1 VKDREAA
8 ARTELLES
16 YADLDDHLM
25 EELIEDRQPL
35 AEEVYAVAARALRD
49 NAVIECFIGSAS
61 KGHGITRLMKSLRHD
76 APGVEQ
82 TRSRFGAGTLAVGA
96 LADQLKHLGKTVLVR
111 ALEGSVGGGARLGGA
126 DLGSITDL
134 DAKTPLGQRRGRS
147 GLP

>member
-1 VKDREAA
+1 MGSERETKAK
-8 ARTELLES
+8 RL
-16 YADLDDHLM
+16 
-25 EELIEDRQPL
+25 PL

-96 LADQLKHLGKTVLVR
+96 LADQLKHLVEIDFEVELLGIKGK
-111 ALEGSVGGGARLGGA
+111 
-126 DLGSITDL
+126 
-134 DAKTPLGQRRGRS
+134 
-147 GLP
+147 